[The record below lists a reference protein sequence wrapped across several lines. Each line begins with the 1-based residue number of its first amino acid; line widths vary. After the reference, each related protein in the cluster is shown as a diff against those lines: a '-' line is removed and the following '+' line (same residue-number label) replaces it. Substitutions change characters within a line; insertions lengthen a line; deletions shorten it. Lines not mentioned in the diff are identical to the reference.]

1 MLELVMKKIFI
12 IAISAVI
19 SLTAYSQNLT
29 ILHTNDTHSHID
41 PVKGGAMNGHAGVLE
56 RAAYIDSVR
65 SAVGRKNLLVVDAGD
80 FSQGT
85 SYFTLLGGDL
95 EIKVM
100 NAMGYDI
107 TCLGNHEFDNGMDEL
122 ARRIKMA
129 DFKVVCANYNFKG
142 SPLEKLVKPYTIV
155 RRGGMKIGVIGARTD
170 VTEVVDKDIA
180 ERMTY
185 SEPSGVVN
193 RYARILR
200 DKKKC
205 DLIICLTHI
214 GYEVDVRLASTL
226 KNVDL
231 IIGGHSHT
239 DLPAAT
245 VVKDAEGKEINVVTS
260 QCWGFYVGN
269 MNITK

>member
-1 MLELVMKKIFI
+1 
-12 IAISAVI
+12 
-19 SLTAYSQNLT
+19 
-29 ILHTNDTHSHID
+29 
-41 PVKGGAMNGHAGVLE
+41 
-56 RAAYIDSVR
+56 
-65 SAVGRKNLLVVDAGD
+65 
-80 FSQGT
+80 
-85 SYFTLLGGDL
+85 
-95 EIKVM
+95 
-100 NAMGYDI
+100 
-107 TCLGNHEFDNGMDEL
+107 
-122 ARRIKMA
+122 
-129 DFKVVCANYNFKG
+129 
-142 SPLEKLVKPYTIV
+142 
-155 RRGGMKIGVIGARTD
+155 MKIGVIGALTD

-214 GYEVDVRLASTL
+214 GYEEDVRLASTL

-245 VVKDAEGKEINVVTS
+245 VVKDAEGKEINVVAS
-260 QCWGFYVGN
+260 
-269 MNITK
+269 